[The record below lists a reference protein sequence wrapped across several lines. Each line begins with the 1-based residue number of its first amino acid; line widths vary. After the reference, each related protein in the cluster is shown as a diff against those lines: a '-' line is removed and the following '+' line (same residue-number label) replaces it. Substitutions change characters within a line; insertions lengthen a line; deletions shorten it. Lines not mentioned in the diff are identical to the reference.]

1 MTDGH
6 HLMDCQHAGMTYRSS
21 WVSRMTY
28 DEFQRHI
35 GKAGLTLKEFAQLI
49 RVNRVSI
56 SNLSKKGEVP
66 SHLAVIA
73 CLMGEMAERRIDFR
87 PALSEIDI
95 SPRTPRAAAA
105 RGRFGG
111 NRQSDMFALTGN
123 GPSARK
129 PPG

>member
-1 MTDGH
+1 MN
-6 HLMDCQHAGMTYRSS
+6 
-21 WVSRMTY
+21 Y

-73 CLMGEMAERRIDFR
+73 CLMGEMADRGIDFR
-87 PALSEIDI
+87 SALQGLDI
-95 SPRTPRAAAA
+95 TPRKARGAAAT
-105 RGRFGG
+105 GRFGG
-111 NRQSDMFALTGN
+111 DRQTVMFDPAGK
-123 GPSARK
+123 K
-129 PPG
+129 PIADPT